1 MEKLTEQKKIK
12 IGLFLNKVCTVLFVL
27 FFLVTCV
34 IVTVGIKLYLILVV
48 SIAALFGI
56 CSFIAHRLLKDYK
69 PE

>member
-34 IVTVGIKLYLILVV
+34 IVTVGMKLYLILVV
-48 SIAALFGI
+48 SIAVLFGI